1 MHIHTSTSSTYF
13 FLTNKQTNNTWVW
26 FWRIFDT
33 THSPIRARIGPSAY
47 SGPEPGGTMVNGILA
62 FSPIRIPS
70 AIASPSP
77 LLSHLTQT
85 IRGIS
90 SHLQDFVLPWL
101 QLQYIAILC
110 WGCLIQYI
118 LVCSDTVRLSD
129 AIWGQLMK
137 RWFCPIDKPCKVL
150 WTSPYPKM
158 STPSQSQPPS
168 HLHVY
173 GLFIAL
179 EFHWHPSLYLRWYSW
194 APPYKDVG
202 TWWLFSRFPAKSVSL
217 TPPHWRHQ
225 LAAS

>member
-1 MHIHTSTSSTYF
+1 MCLQIFTKIRYAPGGAAAGGSSHEYSATGFRHRRLLPSINMHIHTSTSSTYF

-33 THSPIRARIGPSAY
+33 THFQIPARIGPSAY

-101 QLQYIAILC
+101 RLQYIAILC
-110 WGCLIQYI
+110 WGSLIQYI

-137 RWFCPIDKPCKVL
+137 RWFCPID
-150 WTSPYPKM
+150 
-158 STPSQSQPPS
+158 
-168 HLHVY
+168 
-173 GLFIAL
+173 
-179 EFHWHPSLYLRWYSW
+179 
-194 APPYKDVG
+194 
-202 TWWLFSRFPAKSVSL
+202 
-217 TPPHWRHQ
+217 
-225 LAAS
+225 